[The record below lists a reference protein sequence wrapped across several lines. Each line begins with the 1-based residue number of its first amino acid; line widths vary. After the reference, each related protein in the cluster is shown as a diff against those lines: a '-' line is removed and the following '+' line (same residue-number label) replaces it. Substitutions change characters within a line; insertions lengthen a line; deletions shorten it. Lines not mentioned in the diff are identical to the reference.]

1 MCVRACVRAC
11 AYRRGEIGLTR
22 ANRFTFT
29 STSVSALEI
38 DATLEISV
46 RIGFARSACVSIRR
60 RSADSPSPMRCGPP
74 YPRWRWRS
82 VAGAPI
88 VACAHYRVHTPE
100 RGSLRTQSPRGEHE
114 PIVAWAQGAL
124 TGKTTSQIANI
135 ISTQLVRGC
144 SCCRVGRVPPSAH
157 TDYYECKCATN
168 AALILSRACGGYW
181 LHKGSLSVRVGR
193 TASQQC
199 AQWATT

>member
-1 MCVRACVRAC
+1 VRSKRAGCGADASMYPMVFFRLRSDAAPALCSCVRVCGCACVRAC
-11 AYRRGEIGLTR
+11 AYRRREIGLTR

-82 VAGAPI
+82 VAGAPSL
-88 VACAHYRVHTPE
+88 AAAHYRVHTPE
-100 RGSLRTQSPRGEHE
+100 RGSLRTQSPRGE
-114 PIVAWAQGAL
+114 PSRLGAGRADRQNDVADCEYHPAAGAPLLVLPRGARAAQCTYRL
-124 TGKTTSQIANI
+124 
-135 ISTQLVRGC
+135 L
-144 SCCRVGRVPPSAH
+144 
-157 TDYYECKCATN
+157 
-168 AALILSRACGGYW
+168 
-181 LHKGSLSVRVGR
+181 
-193 TASQQC
+193 
-199 AQWATT
+199 